1 MGGENQLITGT
12 VTVGSGTVSIS
23 GTVTT
28 AGTATISPTGGTLTD
43 RSGTLTTAATSQQI
57 APANPSRR
65 YLLIQNV
72 STTEILWVNFT
83 AAATQAE
90 PSIMLAANGGSLVM
104 ESSSVSTEAVNVI
117 AATAGHPWTAKE
129 M

>member
-1 MGGENQLITGT
+1 MGAGNQL
-12 VTVGSGTVSIS
+12 VSGAVSVS

-28 AGTATISPTGGTLTD
+28 AGTATVSPTAGTLTD

-72 STTEILWVNFT
+72 STTEVMWVNFT
-83 AAATQAE
+83 TAATQSE
-90 PSIMLAANGGSLVM
+90 PSILLGANGGSLVM
-104 ESSSVSTEAVNVI
+104 EASAVSTEAVNVI
-117 AATAGHPWTAKE
+117 GASAGHPWTAKE